1 MELPNAVDGRLVTL
15 YERAVICTTFPAYK
29 IEDLDEAPVG
39 DLLQAIE
46 LLNTA
51 RKALTK

>member
-1 MELPNAVDGRLVTL
+1 MQNAVDGRLVTL

-29 IEDLDEAPVG
+29 LEDLDGAPVG
-39 DLLQAIE
+39 DLLQALE

-51 RKALTK
+51 RAATAK